1 MVYLYLAILGLYV
14 LLFFLSRKEKISA
27 YRDEDRKKTYPW
39 KNVFLKAAVWCLRH
53 RYVGHIY
60 TGHKN
65 VGDGHIGDKRVEHSH
80 AARFSG
86 QKGRYKTQMQR
97 SRLGSNLKLLHPE
110 LSERYQVQAFYVR
123 QCSLVLSVIFVG
135 NLFSLCVAISAK
147 TSGILQDGSY
157 IERRTYGQGDI
168 EVAFSAQIE
177 GEEPAEI
184 FYTVEEQKYTP
195 EEMNRMFREA
205 VPKLGTAILGG
216 NNSLES
222 VTENLDLITYM
233 EGYPFQITWES
244 DSYSLIQTDGSVRNK
259 DLAESEIVTLTACFR
274 YEEQEFE
281 EIFPVQ
287 VCPAVLTDRE
297 RLLKSIE
304 SSLEE
309 QDQVSRTDERLELP
323 GRIGSKN
330 VIWKEVIQ
338 DSSGYFFLMI
348 CAAAFFLFYSGEKDV
363 ERSLAERNREL
374 LRDYPEIIHKLALYM
389 GAGMTIRNAFGKM
402 GDDYRKQKVPG
413 KKRYVYEEILLLSHE
428 LQSGIPEAEAYAHLG
443 KRCRLQPYMK
453 LATLLSQNLR
463 KGTGDLLLKLQQE
476 AAAAFEE
483 RKNRAKKA
491 GEEAGTKL
499 LLPMM
504 MMLCI
509 VMVLIMIPAYF
520 TI

>member
-1 MVYLYLAILGLYV
+1 MVYLYLAVLGLYV
-14 LLFFLSRKEKISA
+14 VLFFLSRKEKISA
-27 YRDEDRKKTYPW
+27 YRDEDGKKPYPG
-39 KNVFLKAAVWCLRH
+39 KDVFLKAAVWYLRH
-53 RYVGHIY
+53 AHVGHVYVGP
-60 TGHKN
+60 GRAEDSR
-65 VGDGHIGDKRVEHSH
+65 DGRI
-80 AARFSG
+80 SG
-86 QKGRYKTQMQR
+86 KKGRYKTQMQR

-110 LSERYQVQAFYVR
+110 LSEKHQVQAFYVR
-123 QCSLVLSVIFVG
+123 QCSLVLLVIFIG
-135 NLFSLCVAISAK
+135 NLFSLCVAISGK
-147 TSGILQDGSY
+147 TSGILQNDS
-157 IERRTYGQGDI
+157 IARRACGKGDM
-168 EVAFSAQIE
+168 EVALSAQIE

-184 FYTVEEQKYTP
+184 FYTVEEQKYTS
-195 EEMNRMFREA
+195 EEIDCMFREA
-205 VPKLGTAILGG
+205 VPKLGAAILGG

-222 VTENLDLITYM
+222 VTENLNLITYM

-244 DSYSLIQTDGSVRNK
+244 DSYSLVQTDGFVRNE
-259 DLAESEIVTLTACFR
+259 DLEEAEIVTLTAGFR
-274 YEEQEFE
+274 YEEETFE
-281 EIFPVQ
+281 EVFPVR

-309 QDQVSRTDERLELP
+309 QDRMSRTEEILRLP
-323 GRIGSKN
+323 GKIGSKN

-338 DSSGYFFLMI
+338 DNSGYFFLMI
-348 CAAAFFLFYSGEKDV
+348 CVAAFFLFYSGEKDV

-374 LRDYPEIIHKLALYM
+374 LRDYPEIVHKLALYM

-402 GDDYRKQKVPG
+402 GDDYRKQKAPG

-463 KGTGDLLLKLQQE
+463 KGNSDLLLKLQQE